1 MQTMIIMLLTLSL
14 GIMIAVYLPMNST
27 VARYLGSP
35 ISASIPFFFIA
46 LITTILIFFLLE
58 DYSTISKLKTI
69 PAYLFLP
76 GFVAAFMII
85 GTTYLIPKVGA
96 RKFFILVIT
105 GQILMG
111 IIISHFGIL
120 ESPKDAITLKK
131 MLGALL
137 MVVGALISTV

>member
-1 MQTMIIMLLTLSL
+1 MK
-14 GIMIAVYLPMNST
+14 N
-27 VARYLGSP
+27 
-35 ISASIPFFFIA
+35 
-46 LITTILIFFLLE
+46 
-58 DYSTISKLKTI
+58 I

-85 GTTYLIPKVGA
+85 GTTYLIPRVGA

-120 ESPKDAITLKK
+120 ESPKDAVTLKK

-137 MVVGALISTV
+137 IVVGALISTV

>member
-46 LITTILIFFLLE
+46 LVTTILIFFLLE
-58 DYSTISKLKTI
+58 DYSTISKLKNI

-137 MVVGALISTV
+137 MVAGALISTV